1 MNDYKSWLAAF
12 NPDFPTEFSQ
22 ALSYYEEMK
31 RCYELMREFLHYMKE
46 HEAEVMAEV
55 NRIITEKLKNI
66 NQQIQNSVDELDA
79 ELSQKIEALDK
90 ELKGIIEAQIT
101 SVRGQIV
108 NLAES
113 MNRFEVET
121 DERFINILR
130 GQEALT
136 QEIQAQIES
145 LAKEMSSFES
155 QIYMLENNFNSFKGH
170 ILGMFDAETK
180 KLINKIDEQIAR
192 IQGDRI
198 LVTNPLSGKR
208 EGLGKVLQEIAEY
221 KMPYPLTM
229 DEYAALNITADE
241 YAAMNI
247 TFNEFRDRAGLIFLP
262 RRLSMKICPKFQNL
276 DKRIT
281 KLEDMKWLSG
291 ISMDAMEPYDAY
303 LELLSFV
310 LKNLFNPITADN
322 YAARAI
328 TVDSMEGLNITAEE
342 FALKANSLLPYPTT
356 SP

>member
-31 RCYELMREFLHYMKE
+31 RCYELMRQCLHYMKE

-66 NQQIQNSVDELDA
+66 NQQIQNSVDELDE
-79 ELSQKIEALDK
+79 ELSQKIEALDN

-221 KMPYPLTM
+221 KMPYP
-229 DEYAALNITADE
+229 ITADE
-241 YAAMNI
+241 FAALHITADEFAAMHI
-247 TFNEFRDRAGLIFLP
+247 SFNEFRDRAGLIFLP

-276 DKRIT
+276 DKRIK

-291 ISMDAMEPYDAY
+291 LSMDAMIPYDAY
-303 LELLSFV
+303 LELVSYTIR
-310 LKNLFNPITADN
+310 NIASPISADN
-322 YAARAI
+322 FTARKVTFDTMA
-328 TVDSMEGLNITAEE
+328 GLNIKAEE
-342 FALKANSLLPYPTT
+342 FAIRGNSLIPYPTP